1 MDRGEEIVVV
11 TGATGF
17 IAQHCILE
25 LLRAGY
31 RVRGTVRNPA
41 RAEHLRATLE
51 RLTSVEGRLDFVPAD
66 LEQDGGWEAA
76 MGGAKFVL
84 HVASPIPLAPPKDE
98 NALIRPARDGT
109 LRVLRAASQ
118 AGVQRV
124 VLTSSIA
131 AIAHGHPHDDT
142 KVFDEGD
149 WSDPSK
155 DIGAYERSKTLA
167 ERAAWDFVDK
177 LPADRRLEL
186 AVINPGYV
194 FGPVLDGHVGISV
207 GLIRRLLTRDVPGCP
222 RLHLS
227 CVDVRDVAQL
237 HVLAMRTP
245 EAAGQRFVCSGESA
259 WVIDVARI
267 LQRHFGP
274 RGFRVPAREV
284 PDWLVHVV
292 ALFDKSARLIL
303 KELGRPREF
312 SHERATRTFGWQ
324 PRGVEEIFIATGE
337 SLIEHGLV

>member
-1 MDRGEEIVVV
+1 MNTGEEIVVV
-11 TGATGF
+11 SGATGF

-31 RVRGTVRNPA
+31 RVRGTARSPA
-41 RAEHLRATLE
+41 RAEHLKAALE
-51 RLTSVEGRLDFVPAD
+51 RLTPLDGRLEFVEAD
-66 LEQDGGWEAA
+66 LEEDGGWDVA
-76 MGGAKFVL
+76 MAGARFVL
-84 HVASPIPLAPPKDE
+84 HVASPIPEAPPKDE
-98 NALIRPARDGT
+98 NVVIRPAREGT
-109 LRVLRAASQ
+109 LRVLGAASR
-118 AGVQRV
+118 AGVERV

-131 AIAHGHPHDDT
+131 AIAHGHVGGDT
-142 KVFDEGD
+142 KVFDERD

-155 DIGAYERSKTLA
+155 DIGAYEKSKTLA
-167 ERAAWDFVDK
+167 ERAAWDFVER
-177 LPADRRLEL
+177 LPSEQRLEL
-186 AVINPGYV
+186 VVINPGYV
-194 FGPVLDGHVGISV
+194 FGPVLGGHVGISV
-207 GLIRRLLTRDVPGCP
+207 GVIRRLLTRDVPGCP

-237 HVLAMRTP
+237 HVLAMTTP
-245 EAAGQRFVCSGESA
+245 EAAGQRFLCTGESA
-259 WVIDVARI
+259 WVIDIARI

-274 RGFRVPAREV
+274 RGYRVPAREV

-303 KELGRPREF
+303 KDLGKPTEF
-312 SHERATRTFGWQ
+312 SHARATRTFGWQ